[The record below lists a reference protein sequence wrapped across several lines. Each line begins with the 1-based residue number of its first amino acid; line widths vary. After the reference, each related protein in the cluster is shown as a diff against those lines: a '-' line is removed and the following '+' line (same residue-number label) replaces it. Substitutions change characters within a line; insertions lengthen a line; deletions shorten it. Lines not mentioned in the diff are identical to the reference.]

1 MRTDLAKEA
10 RRTYPHIPGIRE
22 EKEYMEAYEVHRI
35 TVETDAAAQEL
46 DKPKGIY
53 TTIQIPTEAISDR
66 KGRAAAA
73 DVIAA
78 ELCTLLSDVGSV
90 MVVGLG
96 NRYITAD
103 ALGTKTAENIFVTRH
118 IQTHLADVLPQN
130 TRTVTSFCANVLGVT
145 GMETVEVVSAL
156 GAKIRPELI
165 LVVDS
170 LAASD
175 PKHIGTVIQMNDSG
189 ISPGAGIGNFRV
201 ALNRKTLGIPV
212 VAIGIPLVV
221 GADAIVRSIL
231 GEQDDPAMRMD
242 WNGMTVTPK
251 DIDALVRDAAR
262 VLSEGINRALFGDNY
277 TELENLLQ

>member
-10 RRTYPHIPGIRE
+10 RRTYPNIPGIRE
-22 EKEYMEAYEVHRI
+22 EKEHMDTHEIHRI
-35 TVETDAAAQEL
+35 TVETDEAAREL

-53 TTIQIPTEAISDR
+53 TTIQISNDMMLDR
-66 KGRAAAA
+66 NGRATVSKA
-73 DVIAA
+73 VSA
-78 ELCTLLSDVGSV
+78 ELEALLTDVGSV

-156 GAKIRPELI
+156 GAKIQPELI

-221 GADAIVRSIL
+221 GADAIVRSVG
-231 GEQDDPAMRMD
+231 GETMNALAQND